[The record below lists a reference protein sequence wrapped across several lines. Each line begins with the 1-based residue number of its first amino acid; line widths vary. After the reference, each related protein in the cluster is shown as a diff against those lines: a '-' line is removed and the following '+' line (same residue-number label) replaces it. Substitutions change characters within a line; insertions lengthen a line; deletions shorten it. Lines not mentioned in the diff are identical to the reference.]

1 MNNFSIAIH
10 GGAGTLV
17 KGMMTSEL
25 ESNYKSAL
33 KVALDAGYKLLL
45 EGKSSLDAVFV
56 WML

>member
-17 KGMMTSEL
+17 KGMMTPEL

-33 KVALDAGYKLLL
+33 KDSFRCWL
-45 EGKSSLDAVFV
+45 
-56 WML
+56 